1 MEQTCRYCDALRQCI
16 YLSDETGRFVP
27 EHLVTLNN
35 LRACDGWS
43 PITPR
48 QDSFRR
54 RLCEAS
60 SFVGAMKFVHSDL
73 PEMLLKDLIIKE
85 MEEARMQGD
94 VPDFASMLQ
103 QGMTTVEREEQL
115 RYETDEAGNVL
126 RGEDGSPTYRP
137 GYHLKQFVT
146 ADGSHVK
153 LELPVVWFWNTN
165 QLVDHIL
172 KAEVEQGLI
181 TKAKK
186 QKKTEETEMAGEGR
200 RVVVHQGGKA
210 APQQPM
216 AAPPAQAAP
225 PQMPAAPA
233 GAPVN
238 VSVGGPG
245 GPGRVATPPMRGGA
259 PVAQGVPMG
268 RPPVNPKMGPPTA
281 APAAPPAAQAAP
293 PPPAAPV
300 EESNVEAV
308 VRRVVEG
315 ALDNFANE
323 VRLAIGTEVKKQ
335 LEGLRNELVQ
345 QIEAARVQM
354 LQSVT
359 LAYDV
364 AVQTNGQYWYP
375 QLDANGQQ
383 VVDANNQPQ
392 FQQAPQC
399 WDNPDLIL
407 GLVPQGE

>member
-1 MEQTCRYCDALRQCI
+1 MERTCRYCDALRQCP
-16 YLSDETGRFVP
+16 YLSDSVGGFVP
-27 EHLVTLNN
+27 ERLITQDAQ
-35 LRACDGWS
+35 RDCDRWS

-54 RLCEAS
+54 RLCES
-60 SFVGAMKFVHSDL
+60 SAFVGAMKFVHSDL
-73 PEMLLKDLIIKE
+73 PEMLMKDLILKE

-94 VPDFASMLQ
+94 TPDFAVMLR
-103 QGMTTVEREEQL
+103 QGMTTTEREEQL
-115 RYETDEAGNVL
+115 RHEIDDQGNIAL
-126 RGEDGSPTYRP
+126 DDSGRPIYRP
-137 GYHLKQFVT
+137 CYQLKQFVT
-146 ADGSHVK
+146 SEGSHVK
-153 LELPVVWFWNTN
+153 LDLPVVWFWTTN

-172 KAEVEQGLI
+172 RSEVEQGLL
-181 TKAKK
+181 TKVKK
-186 QKKTEETEMAGEGR
+186 QKKSEETEMAGEGR

-210 APQQPM
+210 TPPPQP
-216 AAPPAQAAP
+216 QAAQP
-225 PQMPAAPA
+225 PTQGAPVMA

-238 VSVGGPG
+238 VQMG
-245 GPGRVATPPMRGGA
+245 GPGRVATPPVRGNA
-259 PVAQGVPMG
+259 PPPPPGMVGPG
-268 RPPVNPKMGPPTA
+268 RPPMPGPQAVNPKIGGAQPAPA
-281 APAAPPAAQAAP
+281 APAAAP
-293 PPPAAPV
+293 APV
-300 EESNVEAV
+300 EESGVEAV
-308 VRRVVEG
+308 VRKVVEG
-315 ALDNFANE
+315 CLDNLSNE
-323 VRLAIGTEVKKQ
+323 IRLAIGTEVKKQ

-375 QLDANGQQ
+375 QVDENGQHAVDANG
-383 VVDANNQPQ
+383 QPQ